1 MSDLQQDSISTTLGG
16 TSLGGTSLGGTSLGG
31 TSLGG
36 TSLGGT
42 SLGGTSLG
50 GSTTTTTTTTK
61 STNSKNKKKK
71 QASSNNNTNN
81 NNENNRDNESGSSN
95 KSFMPSNNNEDE
107 GIKDYKQGGYH
118 PVRKNDVYGGRY
130 QVVKKLG
137 WGHFSTV
144 WLCNDKDTPITASAA
159 TDAASS
165 STSNG
170 GSSITGYKQV
180 ALKIVR
186 SARTYSETAEDEIKI
201 LNTISKYNAKDKCIA
216 RLLDHFTHRGPN
228 GRHYCMVFELLGNNL
243 LDLIKHHRYRGMPIT
258 LVKTLM
264 KQTLIALDYIHT
276 KCKIIHTDLKPEN
289 VLLEEPFNFNTP
301 NDYIWSEQYG
311 YFKNRTSSSS
321 SNKQNQQQQQQQ
333 QQQQNK
339 NDINDYSDDDSYSDY
354 SDDDYDSED
363 EEKNKN
369 NKKSNRDR
377 DNNKIKNS
385 INKDNS
391 NNKNSNNKINDINND
406 NKNNNNKN
414 NKNINNDNKSLE
426 NETNN
431 NNKENTDNKNSN
443 SSPEN
448 KNEKEEKEQNK
459 NEEEIKSK
467 TTTSTEEFKFV
478 NGISYKFKINNQ
490 LFNENHYPKAQL
502 VDLGNACWTD
512 RHFTDDIQTRQYRA
526 PEAIVK
532 AKWGTPVD
540 IWSAACMAFEL
551 ATGDHLFKPKS
562 GKGFEKSDDH
572 LALMIELLGRP
583 PRFIFAGGEESR
595 AYFTHKGDLRNIP
608 DLSDQWP
615 LFSVLTEKYKFSTQ
629 EAKDF
634 EAFLLPMLHY
644 LPEKRAT
651 AKDCLNHP
659 WLKDVPPFLN

>member
-1 MSDLQQDSISTTLGG
+1 MSDIQQDSTSTTLGGTSLGG

-50 GSTTTTTTTTK
+50 GSTTTSTTTPK

-71 QASSNNNTNN
+71 QTSSSNNNNNNNNNNSN
-81 NNENNRDNESGSSN
+81 NNENNRDNDAGSSN
-95 KSFMPSNNNEDE
+95 KSFMPLNNNEDE
-107 GIKDYKQGGYH
+107 GTKDYKQGGYH
-118 PVRKNDVYGGRY
+118 PVRRNDVYGNRY
-130 QVVKKLG
+130 QVVDKLG

-144 WLCNDKDTPITASAA
+144 WLCNDKDTPITTSSSSS
-159 TDAASS
+159 SS
-165 STSNG
+165 STTSSTTTSSPSSNG
-170 GSSITGYKQV
+170 NGNGNGNGGNVIGYKQV

-201 LNTISKYNAKDKCIA
+201 LNAISKYNAQDKCVA

-289 VLLEEPFNFNTP
+289 VLLEKSFDFFTS
-301 NDYIWSEQYG
+301 NDYIWSEKYG
-311 YFKNRTSSSS
+311 YFKNRTSS
-321 SNKQNQQQQQQQ
+321 NKQSQQQQQQQ
-333 QQQQNK
+333 QPQQN
-339 NDINDYSDDDSYSDY
+339 INDHSDGSDDSHSDY
-354 SDDDYDSED
+354 SDSED
-363 EEKNKN
+363 ESKNKG
-369 NKKSNRDR
+369 NKKSSNRDR
-377 DNNKIKNS
+377 DNNK
-385 INKDNS
+385 
-391 NNKNSNNKINDINND
+391 NKNIKKDD
-406 NKNNNNKN
+406 NKSSLNEINNNN
-414 NKNINNDNKSLE
+414 
-426 NETNN
+426 
-431 NNKENTDNKNSN
+431 NTDNKDLN
-443 SSPEN
+443 SSEEN
-448 KNEKEEKEQNK
+448 KNEEQNK
-459 NEEEIKSK
+459 NEETK
-467 TTTSTEEFKFV
+467 TTTTTTTTAATTGTGTGTEEFKYV
-478 NGISYKFKINNQ
+478 NGISYKFKINNE
-490 LFNENHYPKAQL
+490 LFNENHYPRAQL

-512 RHFTDDIQTRQYRA
+512 KHFTDDIQTRQYRA

-572 LALMIELLGRP
+572 LALMIELLGKP
-583 PRFIFAGGEESR
+583 PRFIFAGGDESR
-595 AYFTHKGDLRNIP
+595 VYFTHKGDLRKIP

-615 LFSVLTEKYKFSTQ
+615 LFSVLTEKYKFSIQ

-634 EAFLLPMLHY
+634 EAFLLPMLNY

-651 AKDCLNHP
+651 AKDCLNHT